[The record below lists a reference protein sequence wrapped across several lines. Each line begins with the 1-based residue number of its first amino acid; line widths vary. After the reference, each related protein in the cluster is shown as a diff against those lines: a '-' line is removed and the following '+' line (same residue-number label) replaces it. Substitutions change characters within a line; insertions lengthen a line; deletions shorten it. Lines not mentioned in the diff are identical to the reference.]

1 MPFIITVSDASNRT
15 GAVFERAKQTISER
29 PLTNRW
35 VAACNAP
42 QGVKI
47 GGSRLDQILSGTEI
61 TSVSNLKKI
70 MAHPDVL
77 MACNIYSVIFDFP
90 HNQLFIA
97 SGEIPAA
104 LEPFRMLR
112 LFE

>member
-1 MPFIITVSDASNRT
+1 
-15 GAVFERAKQTISER
+15 
-29 PLTNRW
+29 
-35 VAACNAP
+35 
-42 QGVKI
+42 
-47 GGSRLDQILSGTEI
+47 
-61 TSVSNLKKI
+61 